1 MREHGYSV
9 YLMTNTPRGVLYVG
23 VTSNLSYRV
32 EQHREHA
39 LPGFTDRHGCTRLVW
54 FEDHTHIEGAIY
66 REKLIKRWRRTWKF
80 DLIEVRNP
88 DWVDLYPALLGE
100 TEFPWSE
107 PAAVPGFGGPGS
119 TLRFGR
125 DDREI

>member
-23 VTSNLSYRV
+23 VTSNLPYRV